1 MAAFGSFNP
10 APNLT
15 NRGQFSDFL
24 SKYDLF
30 VFVPDV
36 LLNLLSS
43 AGMQHLEG
51 VDLLVLDE
59 AHHAVKDHPFH
70 AVVRK
75 IDQSSSAAPRIL
87 AVTATCGGKPD
98 EQLTE
103 AVLKRLAETL
113 HQAKVFSQYDLTSEA
128 RHELE
133 GASARARPR
142 QVVIDASAL
151 ESWFEN
157 RAVKLA
163 DEIRRE
169 LEESKQHLGRDVHA
183 KLQRFGVLLDEAVN
197 SSHDCGV
204 FHSLAW
210 LASEYLLLM
219 RAAWADARASESPER
234 ERFLTLLGWIEVR
247 FCLSR
252 LYSNLSLV
260 EHEDFGDEIDREGY
274 AVDAE
279 PRKHAR
285 LLTELATMRENCAPD
300 AFRSGLHTCQKPSF
314 PFILCVVSG

>member
-15 NRGQFSDFL
+15 NREQFSSFL
-24 SKYDLF
+24 GRYDLF

-51 VDLLVLDE
+51 VDLLVIDE
-59 AHHAVKDHPFH
+59 AHHADKDHPFH
-70 AVVRK
+70 KVVRK
-75 IDQSSSAAPRIL
+75 IDRSSSAAPRIL

-98 EQLTE
+98 EQQTE
-103 AVLKRLAETL
+103 ARLKGLAETL
-113 HQAKVFSQYDLTSEA
+113 CNSEVFSQYDLTSEA

-133 GASARARPR
+133 EASAKARPR
-142 QVVIDASAL
+142 QVIISASAL

-157 RAVKLA
+157 TAVKLA

-169 LEESKQHLGRDVHA
+169 LEEQKEQLGKDVHT
-183 KLQRFGVLLDEAVN
+183 KLQCFAVLLEEAVN
-197 SSHDCGV
+197 SSLDCGV

-219 RAAWADARASESPER
+219 RAAWADARSSEPLVR
-234 ERFLTLLGWIEVR
+234 KRFLCWIEVR

-260 EHEDFGDEIDREGY
+260 EREDFGDEIDREGY

-285 LLTELATMRENCAPD
+285 LLSELATIRANCVPD
-300 AFRSGLHTCQKPSF
+300 AFRSDLHTCEKPSF
-314 PFILCVVSG
+314 SALYP